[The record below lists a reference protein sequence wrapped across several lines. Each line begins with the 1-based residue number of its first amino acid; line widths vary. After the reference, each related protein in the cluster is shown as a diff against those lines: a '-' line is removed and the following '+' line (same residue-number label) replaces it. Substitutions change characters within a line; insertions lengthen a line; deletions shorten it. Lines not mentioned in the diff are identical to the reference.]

1 MYGLSGRQWMASI
14 SSSRRA
20 VSRASGVPLARAET
34 AFPFNALAGL
44 GKVIAPGDL
53 AFFVVAM
60 LLFPRARRLRQN
72 DGRVFSVHPQDR
84 QGRRWRIRRVDAR
97 KLVSFVKKRYGNP
110 VNRRA

>member
-44 GKVIAPGDL
+44 GKVITPGDL

-60 LLFPRARRLRQN
+60 LLIPRAACDKMTVVCLAFIHRTGKGGD
-72 DGRVFSVHPQDR
+72 DGSGGSVCE
-84 QGRRWRIRRVDAR
+84 
-97 KLVSFVKKRYGNP
+97 N
-110 VNRRA
+110 